1 MIDSACQ
8 LWPQKKCNTKQSQ
21 VNRKD
26 VIWWLKKGIL
36 WMCRYIP
43 GIMKNFIVVNGLI
56 ENECHCEPET
66 IIEQKEIWTL
76 RFYWSLYTVLLLKTQ
91 QCKRKEKHKQKT
103 PPPKVKQ
110 RKPRRPWYTST
121 RPYKPSSSSW
131 SNISWFDLLSTCKIT
146 RHVYILNWLSHAN
159 SLILMGKRKV
169 KKRYINP
176 PPPAS

>member
-1 MIDSACQ
+1 MSVVTPKKVQ
-8 LWPQKKCNTKQSQ
+8 HKTKSSQQKRCYLVT
-21 VNRKD
+21 
-26 VIWWLKKGIL
+26 KKGIL

-66 IIEQKEIWTL
+66 IIEQKEIWTP

-103 PPPKVKQ
+103 PPEKVKQ

-131 SNISWFDLLSTCKIT
+131 SNRSWFDLLSTCKIT
-146 RHVYILNWLSHAN
+146 RHDY
-159 SLILMGKRKV
+159 LMQT
-169 KKRYINP
+169 P
-176 PPPAS
+176 